1 MLKLKLQ
8 YFGLL
13 MPRADIWK
21 TLMLGKIE
29 ARGEVDDRGWDGWVA
44 SPTQWTW
51 VWINSR
57 SWWWTG
63 SSGMLQSMG
72 SQRVGQDWM
81 TELNWTDPWKKNY
94 DKPRQH
100 VKNQRHYFADN
111 GPSSQ
116 AYGFFSS
123 HVWIWELDHQEC
135 WALKNWCFWAV
146 VLEKTLE
153 SPSNCEEIKRVD
165 PKGNQSW
172 IFIGRTDVEAEAQI
186 FWPPDAKNWLI
197 RKDSDAGK
205 DWKQEEK
212 GTKEDEMVGWYH
224 QLNGWVLVSSGSW

>member
-116 AYGFFSS
+116 GYVCLFVCFFPAVMYGCES
-123 HVWIWELDHQEC
+123 WTIKKAEC
-135 WALKNWCFWAV
+135 WRIDVFELWCWRRLF
-146 VLEKTLE
+146 
-153 SPSNCEEIKRVD
+153 RD
-165 PKGNQSW
+165 PW
-172 IFIGRTDVEAEAQI
+172 TAR
-186 FWPPDAKNWLI
+186 
-197 RKDSDAGK
+197 R
-205 DWKQEEK
+205 
-212 GTKEDEMVGWYH
+212 
-224 QLNGWVLVSSGSW
+224 